1 MTDYIDIVQSMV
13 NASAGKLELV
23 VLDDTYCLRA
33 TQCRAHTLSAGSK
46 HEGRKDACRRIVCRL
61 FKKCRG
67 KYGFTFRS
75 QLARYGIPDANSVE
89 ELSIKL
95 ALLGGVERT

>member
-1 MTDYIDIVQSMV
+1 MTDYTDIVQSMV

-23 VLDDTYCLRA
+23 MLDDAYCLRA
-33 TQCRAHTLSAGSK
+33 TQCRAHTLSAGSR
-46 HEGRKDACRRIVCRL
+46 HEGQKDACRRIVRRL

-67 KYGFTFRS
+67 KYGITFRS
-75 QLARYGIPDANSVE
+75 QLAKYGIPNANSIE